1 MTDAEKITQ
10 LEQKVAQLKQEIA
23 EQEQRGLARD
33 QQLIAIEKN
42 GAVVGGQAEQNAKDI
57 RRVEDQAADRFEQLM
72 NLMKEGFARVEN
84 NFNRVENNIN
94 RVENNINRVE
104 TNLKNDIN
112 RVEGQMI
119 KWLSLIVAV
128 AVIIIGVLTY
138 MKG

>member
-42 GAVVGGQAEQNAKDI
+42 GAVVGGQVEQNAKDI
-57 RRVEDQAADRFEQLM
+57 RRVEDQTADRFEQLM

-84 NFNRVENNIN
+84 NIN
-94 RVENNINRVE
+94 RVENNITRVE
-104 TNLKNDIN
+104 ANLKNDIN

>member
-23 EQEQRGLARD
+23 EQEQRSLARD

-42 GAVVGGQAEQNAKDI
+42 GAVVGGQVEQNAKDI
-57 RRVEDQAADRFEQLM
+57 RRVEDQTANRFEQLM
-72 NLMKEGFARVEN
+72 NLMKEGFA
-84 NFNRVENNIN
+84 RVENNIN

>member
-1 MTDAEKITQ
+1 MTDAEKIAQ
-10 LEQKVAQLKQEIA
+10 LEQTITQLKQEIA
-23 EQEQRGLARD
+23 EQEQRGLVRD
-33 QQLIAIEKN
+33 RQLIAIEKN
-42 GAVVGGQAEQNAKDI
+42 GAVVGDQVKQNARDI
-57 RRVEDQAADRFEQLM
+57 RRVEDQTADRFDQLM
-72 NLMKEGFARVEN
+72 NLMSEGFARVEN

-119 KWLSLIVAV
+119 KWLSLIVAI